1 MATTFSALSASS
13 VFRIRFKSSA
23 FAFGAFAGALRAAG
37 FLAGVFF
44 LSDLTVTDFVR
55 ADRTGV
61 FGASVLLL
69 WLHDQLL
76 AMNKSRARTL
86 TLKQSV
92 MRSRNL
98 PFSRRYEAN
107 SRSIRLNEASMIW
120 FTA

>member
-13 VFRIRFKSSA
+13 VFKIRFKSSA
-23 FAFGAFAGALRAAG
+23 FAFGALVEALRAAG
-37 FLAGVFF
+37 FLADVFF

-76 AMNKSRARTL
+76 AIDKSRARIL

-98 PFSRRYEAN
+98 SFLRRHGVN
-107 SRSIRLNEASMIW
+107 THSIRINEPSMIW

>member
-1 MATTFSALSASS
+1 ME
-13 VFRIRFKSSA
+13 V
-23 FAFGAFAGALRAAG
+23 LRAAG
-37 FLAGVFF
+37 FLAVVFF

-69 WLHDQLL
+69 WLDDQWL
-76 AMNKSRARTL
+76 AMNKSRARIL

-98 PFSRRYEAN
+98 SFLHSYRSR
-107 SRSIRLNEASMIW
+107 
-120 FTA
+120 